1 MNSKAAKA
9 PNRTPCIVL
18 PKGTSINDKAKGFAK
33 KLTGLAF
40 LDMAQNP
47 QVTVPGGT
55 KLDIPGVGEKAS
67 SGTETKTTPPGTR
80 IGTPATPVVEMT
92 LPACTLRETAT
103 GNPKTELSDGTTIKT
118 QGASSPIIALA
129 QITIAPPKP

>member
-1 MNSKAAKA
+1 MKVFFNVDVPGSTANRTSRSTSPIDSNGSNSKGGITAMNSKAAKA
-9 PNRTPCIVL
+9 PNRTPCVVL

-67 SGTETKTTPPGTR
+67 AGTETKSTPPGTR
-80 IGTPATPVVEMT
+80 IGAPATPVVEMT
-92 LPACTLRETAT
+92 
-103 GNPKTELSDGTTIKT
+103 
-118 QGASSPIIALA
+118 
-129 QITIAPPKP
+129 